1 MYAVY
6 SDAYENGLR
15 VRHVHRAAEG
25 LDEAKRYAKDAAAYL
40 GYPLNIRKVADE
52 AEARSLEIDPVR
64 ASRERRL
71 TEQDENYEHRLYE
84 SEQEMSV

>member
-1 MYAVY
+1 MFAIYE
-6 SDAYENGLR
+6 DGYENGR
-15 VRHVHRAAEG
+15 RARHVHTVTDR
-25 LDEAKRYAKDAAAYL
+25 LDEAKRFAKDEAAYL
-40 GYPLNIRKVADE
+40 GYPLHIRKVADE

-84 SEQEMSV
+84 SEQEMYR